1 VRQTPPNS
9 TTEGLRDD
17 PDAAPPRLP
26 TDPTAAAGADRSA
39 ETAERL
45 PLAIARRVT
54 DGGERPVRDRPTD
67 RALQLLLLSA
77 EREDPHV
84 GLTVTVGGTVVTG
97 TLVGTLSYCRA
108 FADQFASAVGGT
120 EMDDRLADS
129 FHDLV
134 EDAVSRAHGDRRFP
148 PDAVAYE
155 QSVAFLHLLDA
166 RYVTASGLL
175 PHGRHGVLWRGAVCD
190 VTGWSLG
197 ALTPG

>member
-1 VRQTPPNS
+1 M
-9 TTEGLRDD
+9 EGLRDD
-17 PDAAPPRLP
+17 PETAPPRLP
-26 TDPTAAAGADRSA
+26 TADPTAEAGAERGA
-39 ETAERL
+39 ATGERL
-45 PLAIARRVT
+45 PLTVARRAT
-54 DGGERPVRDRPTD
+54 DGGERAVRDRPTD

-84 GLTVTVGGTVVTG
+84 GLTVTVGSTVVTG

-148 PDAVAYE
+148 PDTAAYE
-155 QSVAFLHLLDA
+155 QSVLFLHLLDA

-175 PHGRHGVLWRGAVCD
+175 PHGRHGVLWRCAVCD